1 MIQNCLVEFYFTGI
15 VQPHKKYGLLVKI
28 FVIHENC
35 TLNSREK
42 IHSKCLYIKKIMVYI
57 QIQLHKMIDVR
68 ARILL

>member
-15 VQPHKKYGLLVKI
+15 VQPHKRNGLLVKI

-42 IHSKCLYIKKIMVYI
+42 KIHNKCLYKKKSWFISRYSYIK
-57 QIQLHKMIDVR
+57 
-68 ARILL
+68 

>member
-1 MIQNCLVEFYFTGI
+1 MIQKCLVEFYFTGI
-15 VQPHKKYGLLVKI
+15 VQPHKKNGLL
-28 FVIHENC
+28 HENC

-42 IHSKCLYIKKIMVYI
+42 KYTTNVYIKKIMVYI

>member
-15 VQPHKKYGLLVKI
+15 VQQHKKYGLLVKI

-42 IHSKCLYIKKIMVYI
+42 KYTTNVYKKKSWFISRYSYIK
-57 QIQLHKMIDVR
+57 
-68 ARILL
+68 